1 MLLKLTLSSL
11 YARLLTVSMTIFAI
25 SLSLML
31 YLSVEKLRTSA
42 YTSFTDTISQT
53 DLILGSRTS
62 SIQLLLYSVFRVGN
76 ATNNITWESYEDIM
90 NKDEIEWSVPISLG
104 DSHKSFRV
112 MGTNLDFFKRYKYRG
127 GQSIEINEGNYFDDL
142 YDVVLGASVAE
153 KLKYEIGESIIVS
166 HGIKSFTDHDDQ
178 PFKVSGILEK
188 TGTPVDNTVI
198 VSLEAIEAI
207 HVDWS
212 SGAKIPGQ
220 ETPIEEI
227 RKMDLS
233 AKNITAAFI
242 GVKSKLSIFKLQRWI
257 NEYPEEALTSILPG
271 VALHELWR
279 IIGVVEN
286 LLLGISIIIIFTTLI
301 GMAAIIF
308 SSLNERRREMAIW
321 RAMGASPYIVIGILM
336 LEAFVIS
343 FLSTLVSSILLY
355 ILLNIL
361 QPWID
366 DTYGILI
373 NIELLSFKDLL
384 IFLIFIISAMLV
396 SLIPAIRAYWFSI
409 NDGMI
414 IKILSLIHI

>member
-1 MLLKLTLSSL
+1 MLLKLTFASL
-11 YARLLTVSMTIFAI
+11 YARLLTVSMTVFAI

-76 ATNNITWESYEDIM
+76 ATNNITWESYEEIM
-90 NKDEIEWSVPISLG
+90 NKDEVEWSVPISLG
-104 DSHKSFRV
+104 DSHKGFRV

-127 GQSIEINEGNYFDDL
+127 GQSIKISEGNYFDDL
-142 YDVVLGASVAE
+142 YDVVLGAAVAE
-153 KLKYEIGESIIVS
+153 KLKYNIGNSIIVS
-166 HGIKSFTDHDDQ
+166 HGIKSFIDHGDQ

-198 VSLEAIEAI
+198 VSLEAVEAI

-242 GVKSKLSIFKLQRWI
+242 GVKSKLTIFKLQRWI

-279 IIGVVEN
+279 IIGIVEN
-286 LLLGISIIIIFTTLI
+286 LLLGISIVVIFTTLI
-301 GMAAIIF
+301 GMSAIIF

-321 RAMGASPYIVIGILM
+321 RAMGASPNVIIGILM
-336 LEAFVIS
+336 LEAFIIS
-343 FLSTLVSSILLY
+343 FLSTLVSSIFLY

-366 DTYGILI
+366 NTYGILI

-384 IFLIFIISAMLV
+384 IFILFIISAMLV

-409 NDGMI
+409 NDGMT
-414 IKILSLIHI
+414 IKI

>member
-321 RAMGASPYIVIGILM
+321 RAMGASPNIVIGILM

-414 IKILSLIHI
+414 IKI